1 MSALYSILGMGNVRP
16 AGRIRPAEWKRP
28 APKPFL
34 NLNGIRP
41 ADKIDPAREYV
52 IRPARH
58 FKNLYEIRK
67 VNVIIT
73 KFEQNLFWIVLTKQN
88 WKTLTLKTF
97 LKMAFYFCG
106 EKTPFCYGMLF
117 WFKSV
122 ETILYQI
129 TPKTFVCWNNLLD
142 DPNYYIHLHKQWTY
156 KKLLS
161 YLDV

>member
-1 MSALYSILGMGNVRP
+1 VGNV
-16 AGRIRPAEWKRP
+16 W
-28 APKPFL
+28 
-34 NLNGIRP
+34 P
-41 ADKIDPAREYV
+41 ADPARGVKTTSPKTIFKFKWNPAREYV

-58 FKNLYEIRK
+58 FKNLFEIRK
-67 VNVIIT
+67 FNVIIT

-88 WKTLTLKTF
+88 WKLFFKWLF
-97 LKMAFYFCG
+97 FCG

-117 WFKSV
+117 WLKSV
-122 ETILYQI
+122 ETILYQF